1 MKTLFDH
8 AREKLI
14 REEQPLAARMRPRT
28 LDEYIGQ
35 DHILAPGRLLRRAIQ
50 ADQLSSLIF
59 YGPPGTGKTTLASVI
74 ANTTKSQFVTLNAV
88 MAGIA
93 DLRDITAAA
102 QARLGEQG
110 QRTILFVDEV
120 HRWNKA
126 QQDALLPWVENGTVI
141 LIGATTENP
150 YFTVNRAL
158 VSRSR
163 IFQLKPLDNENIK
176 DIIRQ
181 ALKDP
186 VRGFGAKKVQFDDD
200 ALDHLADVA
209 NGDARAALNALELA
223 VETTQPDDNGDIHIT
238 MAVAEESIQKR
249 AVLYDREGDCH
260 FDTISA
266 FIKSMRGSDPDATFY
281 WLAKMVYAGE
291 DPRFIFRRMTI
302 FCSEDI
308 GMADPKALP
317 FVIAAAEAFDRVGLP
332 EGHYPLAHAA
342 LYCATAPKSNSVM
355 GFFDALKVVG
365 SERED
370 EVPNHLRDASRDK
383 EGFGHGVGYQYPH
396 AYRDHW
402 VAQQYLPDSLQGKI
416 FYEPG
421 TIGYEATLA
430 DTVRDRRELQ
440 LAAIRENDARLAPPE
455 ILTFSPT
462 DKNTEK
468 WLARAA
474 DNLAPQLATIR
485 ERLFAMYTVQRHDLV
500 LDLTSDAG
508 AFLWEA
514 VRKAPEGGVWGVV
527 KNQQNADILLEQA
540 NNLNSLCRPNLLVSK
555 AETLAETFEKSEWK
569 DVRFDFIIGRNFLAN
584 ASDKQAA
591 VQSIVKLM
599 NETGG
604 NVALAENIARHTQRL
619 AALLQDH
626 GQEWLP
632 RIRQAEDDIY
642 ANPDDPLVNW
652 DEKTLAD
659 YFGNAGRSIKNIEI
673 QSFTREIIISSA
685 QLQHWF
691 DNAPGSFRNRL
702 LKLCSEDDVDNF
714 FNAVRTEL
722 LNHKVQWSTQ
732 VAFLHIH

>member
-223 VETTQPDDNGDIHIT
+223 VETTQPDDDGVIHIT

-540 NNLNSLCRPNLLVSK
+540 NNLNSLRRPNLLVSN

-569 DVRFDFIIGRNFLAN
+569 DVRFDFIIGRNFIAN

-591 VQSIVKLM
+591 VQNIVKLM
-599 NETGG
+599 NETDG

-652 DEKTLAD
+652 DEKTLTS
-659 YFGNAGRSIKNIEI
+659 YFENAGRSVKNIEL

-691 DNAPGSFRNRL
+691 DNAPGSFRSRL
-702 LKLCSEDDVDNF
+702 LKLCSEDDVNQF

-732 VAFLHIH
+732 VAFLIVR

>member
-1 MKTLFDH
+1 M
-8 AREKLI
+8 
-14 REEQPLAARMRPRT
+14 
-28 LDEYIGQ
+28 
-35 DHILAPGRLLRRAIQ
+35 
-50 ADQLSSLIF
+50 
-59 YGPPGTGKTTLASVI
+59 
-74 ANTTKSQFVTLNAV
+74 
-88 MAGIA
+88 
-93 DLRDITAAA
+93 
-102 QARLGEQG
+102 
-110 QRTILFVDEV
+110 
-120 HRWNKA
+120 
-126 QQDALLPWVENGTVI
+126 
-141 LIGATTENP
+141 
-150 YFTVNRAL
+150 
-158 VSRSR
+158 
-163 IFQLKPLDNENIK
+163 
-176 DIIRQ
+176 
-181 ALKDP
+181 
-186 VRGFGAKKVQFDDD
+186 
-200 ALDHLADVA
+200 
-209 NGDARAALNALELA
+209 
-223 VETTQPDDNGDIHIT
+223 
-238 MAVAEESIQKR
+238 
-249 AVLYDREGDCH
+249 
-260 FDTISA
+260 
-266 FIKSMRGSDPDATFY
+266 
-281 WLAKMVYAGE
+281 
-291 DPRFIFRRMTI
+291 
-302 FCSEDI
+302 
-308 GMADPKALP
+308 
-317 FVIAAAEAFDRVGLP
+317 
-332 EGHYPLAHAA
+332 
-342 LYCATAPKSNSVM
+342 
-355 GFFDALKVVG
+355 
-365 SERED
+365 
-370 EVPNHLRDASRDK
+370 
-383 EGFGHGVGYQYPH
+383 
-396 AYRDHW
+396 
-402 VAQQYLPDSLQGKI
+402 QGKI

-540 NNLNSLCRPNLLVSK
+540 NNLNSLRRPNLLVSN
-555 AETLAETFEKSEWK
+555 AETLAETFGKSEWK
-569 DVRFDFIIGRNFLAN
+569 DVRFDFIIGRNFIAN

-591 VQSIVKLM
+591 VQNIVKLM
-599 NETGG
+599 NETDG

-652 DEKTLAD
+652 DEKTLVS
-659 YFGNAGRSIKNIEI
+659 YFENAGRSVKNIEL

-691 DNAPGSFRNRL
+691 DNTPGSFRNRL
-702 LKLCSEDDVDNF
+702 LKLCSEDDVNQF

-732 VAFLHIH
+732 VAFLIVR